1 MDDPNTAYGDI
12 NIAENGYAD
21 FGMTTHQGLLL
32 YNGEYVRYLDDAGG
46 GVRYENDGGAVDLYA
61 ERDANGALTGFREAS
76 EEEYDANT
84 TRYKVW

>member
-12 NIAENGYAD
+12 NIAENGNAD
-21 FGMTTHQGLLL
+21 FGMTTHQGLRL
-32 YNGEYVRYLDDAGG
+32 YNGDNERYLDDAGG

-84 TRYKVW
+84 KRYKVW